1 MTHTLSHLT
10 LTRIQWESICSSG
23 RLSPLTPSALITS
36 CPHCSDITDYTIL
49 CFSTCLSFSTWDH
62 ELPRPLIPQWLTQS
76 LAQRSYLPNVCR
88 NSCFQ
93 VKKLGVHRI
102 LKLNQGSEP
111 ELDTRLWLVEP
122 VYINFSF
129 KDYVLG
135 AKEANKETVLRSS
148 SWQRSREERTSSV
161 QLSLSDS
168 LRQCHLD
175 IIKSQFGWFLPP
187 LWLSQ
192 RWLVLADKSLK
203 DLVEGKM
210 KIGTSHD
217 QYQWLLLKCPICL
230 LWKHLFLLFQSVLL
244 HNHN

>member
-1 MTHTLSHLT
+1 MRIHLLFCQT
-10 LTRIQWESICSSG
+10 Q
-23 RLSPLTPSALITS
+23 SP
-36 CPHCSDITDYTIL
+36 HDL
-49 CFSTCLSFSTWDH
+49 CFDNILSTLLWHHWLHYTLLLYLPIFSTWDH

-102 LKLNQGSEP
+102 VKFNQGSEP

-161 QLSLSDS
+161 QLSLSAS

-210 KIGTSHD
+210 KIGTSHN
-217 QYQWLLLKCPICL
+217 QYQWLLLKCPVCL